1 MAKKLVIYNLRLLH
15 ICLMESVLRLVYAF
29 SDNDWFTFLLPLTQ
43 SIDPE
48 VRLYSKFVACH
59 VTEAF
64 SHDHLSSLL
73 KLDKADIDILITT
86 MLLNTTIKSDNR
98 NTLIG
103 LSISFKDFISTIT
116 TFIKYGGDQL
126 EVWKKVPFN
135 LILSNMLASN
145 DEANR
150 IAACKLL
157 VDAQL
162 SPLLKEVLNL
172 PQTLFSEI
180 ESADMWMQD
189 LLKVHLDPDGLLS
202 FNILSL
208 SRGLISAIND
218 LDANHPACEILIL
231 GMLDI
236 LLKLS
241 GDNNYLSIAEY
252 LSHELIEALYHLVS
266 TTFDGKTTTHV
277 MFPFAI
283 YTYICYIA
291 VDTVNEEILSCIP
304 VIFLCIL
311 RWTYGLSD
319 VRCIILDRGLLA
331 EHTRQLMELGNMGY
345 LLVGNDEVCTQCMLC
360 PTRFEHL

>member
-15 ICLMESVLRLVYAF
+15 ICLMESVFRIVYTY
-29 SDNDWFTFLLPLTQ
+29 SGNDWFTFLLPLTQ
-43 SIDPE
+43 SIDSE

-59 VTEAF
+59 VIESF

-73 KLDKADIDILITT
+73 KLDKVDIDILITT
-86 MLLNTTIKSDNR
+86 MLLSTTIKSDNL
-98 NTLIG
+98 TG
-103 LSISFKDFISTIT
+103 LSLSSKDVINTIT
-116 TFIKYGGDQL
+116 VFIEHGDDQFEL
-126 EVWKKVPFN
+126 WKKVPFD

-150 IAACKLL
+150 IAVCKLL

-162 SPLLKEVLNL
+162 SPRLKEVLKL
-172 PQTLFSEI
+172 PQTLFSEF

-189 LLKVHLDPDGLLS
+189 LLKVYWDPDGLS

-208 SRGLISAIND
+208 SGHLISAISD
-218 LDANHPACEILIL
+218 LDVNHPACERLIS

-241 GDNNYLSIAEY
+241 GDDNYLSIAEY
-252 LSHELIEALYHLVS
+252 LSHELIQAMYHLVS
-266 TTFDGKTTTHV
+266 TTFDGKSTTCLLFYFT
-277 MFPFAI
+277 AY
-283 YTYICYIA
+283 YTYICFIA
-291 VDTVNEEILSCIP
+291 VDTVNEELLSCIP

-319 VRCIILDRGLLA
+319 VQCIILDCGLLA
-331 EHTRQLMELGNMGY
+331 EHPRQLMELGNMGY
-345 LLVGNDEVCTQCMLC
+345 LLVGNNKVCT
-360 PTRFEHL
+360 